1 MASKAIGA
9 RDAGNDVQ
17 GPATPYGAHER
28 SARSEFSSLSQPQ
41 ESIITPTLVHGTLP
55 QTRHERESN
64 GIIRRVRGA
73 GITCW
78 SLDLLT
84 HDLVRRFQVASALPP
99 CRIERQAAGVSV

>member
-41 ESIITPTLVHGTLP
+41 ESINNTDTGARDAAAD
-55 QTRHERESN
+55 QTREGEQWNNTSSTGRWDH
-64 GIIRRVRGA
+64 
-73 GITCW
+73 
-78 SLDLLT
+78 LLELGLADT
-84 HDLVRRFQVASALPP
+84 RPSSAVSGCQCL
-99 CRIERQAAGVSV
+99 AAVSH